1 MMHIHLVGI
10 GGTGLS
16 AIARVLLES
25 GYTVSGSDMQDSA
38 LAQAVQK
45 AGAQVFIGHAAENI
59 AGADQVVR
67 SSAIPDENVEV
78 QQAYQIGIPV
88 LKRADFLGQ
97 LMEERYCI
105 AVAGTHGKTTTSA
118 MIAWTLYKL
127 GQDPSFIVGGVINT
141 LMTNARSG
149 KGSYFVIEADE
160 YDRMFL
166 GLKPQVAVITNIEYD
181 HPDIYPSPEDFYKA
195 FRDFVNCI
203 NPDGLLLLC
212 GDDAEALRLKS
223 VAQKTGVNTLTY
235 GIRNPDVDYRARNVY
250 SIPGSGFSFDLSTAD
265 DQKAIT
271 IELNVPGEYN
281 VRNALAAAAVA
292 DQMGLGLQEA
302 AAALSEFPGTGRRF
316 DELGKAGGVMVIDDY
331 AHHPT
336 EIRATL
342 SAAKDR
348 YPDREL
354 WAVWQPHTYSRTQ
367 ALFDAFAAS
376 FEKADHVIVSEVY
389 RSREPVDPNFS
400 AQQVVEAMPKK
411 NVYFIASIKDIPD
424 FLLAHL
430 KPNDVLLV
438 FSAGDADWVSKQ
450 VYDRLSQK
458 N

>member
-38 LAQAVQK
+38 LAQALQK
-45 AGAQVFIGHAAENI
+45 AGARVFIGHAAENI

-67 SSAIPDENVEV
+67 SSAIPDDNVEV
-78 QQAYQIGIPV
+78 QQAYLSGIPV

-118 MIAWTLYKL
+118 MIAWMLYTL
-127 GQDPSFIVGGVINT
+127 GQDPSFIVGGVINK

-149 KGSYFVIEADE
+149 QSSFFVIEADE
-160 YDRMFL
+160 YDRMFI
-166 GLKPQVAVITNIEYD
+166 GLKPQIAVITNIEYD
-181 HPDIYPSPEDFYKA
+181 HPDIYPSSEDFHKA
-195 FRDFVNCI
+195 FQDFVNCI
-203 NPDGLLLLC
+203 TPDGLLILC
-212 GDDAEALRLKS
+212 GDDTGALKLKS
-223 VAQKTGVNTLTY
+223 MAQKTGISTLTY
-235 GIRNPDVDYRARNVY
+235 GIRNPNVDYKAGNA
-250 SIPGSGFSFDLSTAD
+250 SPNPGSGYSFDVL
-265 DQKAIT
+265 KAYNQPGRT
-271 IELNVPGEYN
+271 IQLQVPGEYN
-281 VRNALAAAAVA
+281 VLNALAAVAVA
-292 DQMGLGLQEA
+292 DQLGLGLQA
-302 AAALSEFPGTGRRF
+302 AANTLSKFPGTGRRF
-316 DELGKAGGVMVIDDY
+316 DEIGEAGGVVVVDDY

-342 SAAKDR
+342 AAAKDR

-367 ALFDAFAAS
+367 ALFDAFTAS
-376 FEKADHVIVSEVY
+376 FEKADHIIVSEVY

-400 AQQVVEAMPKK
+400 AQQVVEAMPNK
-411 NVYFIASIKDIPD
+411 NVYFIPSIKDIPG
-424 FLLAHL
+424 FLLVHL